1 MPGTGIPGAEID
13 ITNAAAWHAAGFG
26 GAGIKVGIVDYFDL
40 RLWTAAEHGPQPSLV
55 NGHQF
60 CKDTSGF
67 RLCAGNAIVGGSD
80 GQHGVA
86 VAEIVKDMAP
96 AAELFI
102 ATVGTASDLQDAITW
117 FAAQGVTI
125 VTRSLGSSYDGP
137 GDGTGP
143 LASVVD
149 YAASLGLV
157 WFNSGGN
164 DALDGYMRRPVPT
177 SLPANGYVDF
187 DRGAGVDTWLRLDAG
202 YSICGVLFDGIRWS
216 NDWYLPASQRTD
228 YSLEFWE
235 PLSSTNQFIDSYNP
249 LAMSEVTGIDL
260 DRNPAN
266 GMQNTYDAA
275 QVAGAAPLEADDLCV
290 YPQNI
295 FGDFGGIVFMRAKRN
310 AATPVGA
317 APDQLEIALGDG
329 LLELGYYDVAGS
341 ASKPVVDSKN
351 PSLVAV
357 GAVDPPAGNAI
368 GYYSSQGP
376 TFDGRIKPDVS
387 APAGFNS
394 VTFGQ
399 AFSGT
404 SAAAPVAAGIAALL
418 QGAAWRC
425 PVGRPLR
432 W

>member
-1 MPGTGIPGAEID
+1 
-13 ITNAAAWHAAGFG
+13 
-26 GAGIKVGIVDYFDL
+26 
-40 RLWTAAEHGPQPSLV
+40 
-55 NGHQF
+55 
-60 CKDTSGF
+60 
-67 RLCAGNAIVGGSD
+67 
-80 GQHGVA
+80 
-86 VAEIVKDMAP
+86 
-96 AAELFI
+96 
-102 ATVGTASDLQDAITW
+102 
-117 FAAQGVTI
+117 
-125 VTRSLGSSYDGP
+125 
-137 GDGTGP
+137 
-143 LASVVD
+143 
-149 YAASLGLV
+149 
-157 WFNSGGN
+157 
-164 DALDGYMRRPVPT
+164 
-177 SLPANGYVDF
+177 
-187 DRGAGVDTWLRLDAG
+187 
-202 YSICGVLFDGIRWS
+202 
-216 NDWYLPASQRTD
+216 
-228 YSLEFWE
+228 
-235 PLSSTNQFIDSYNP
+235 
-249 LAMSEVTGIDL
+249 
-260 DRNPAN
+260 
-266 GMQNTYDAA
+266 MQNTYDAA

-295 FGDFGGIVFMRAKRN
+295 FGDFGGIVFMRVKRN

-418 QGAAWRC
+418 QGAGLAVPGRSTAALVKHFVADLGAPGPDNTFGAGKVLLPAPPAALSTEPGKYVPLSSPTRVFDSRGTPAPGLGVGPYAPGAVIDVAVLAGL
-425 PVGRPLR
+425 PVSPDSVSAVAVNITSTGTPVTG
-432 W
+432 